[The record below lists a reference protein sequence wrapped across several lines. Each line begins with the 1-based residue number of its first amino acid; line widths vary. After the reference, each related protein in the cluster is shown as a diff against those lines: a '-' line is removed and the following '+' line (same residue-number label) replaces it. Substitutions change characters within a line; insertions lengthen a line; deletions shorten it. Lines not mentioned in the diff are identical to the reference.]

1 MKQEEIEALQYE
13 LNIVLEALLITAGVK
28 KTKLDE
34 AVQNYIECIDKIEED
49 DDKEGVDEVLKA
61 IKYLKTHH
69 QELFN

>member
-13 LNIVLEALLITAGVK
+13 LNIVLEALFITAGVK

-34 AVQNYIECIDKIEED
+34 AVQNYIECIEKIED

-61 IKYLKTHH
+61 IKYLKTHY